1 MDCRELLIRFAEG
14 RETPQER
21 EFIKNSTAKF
31 IRQRGKDEI
40 FRRNWGD
47 DYLEDILSELRERL
61 IVHKRALE
69 EKTFI
74 NWQYFLNIVR
84 SCVDKFY
91 SRIRPFEEISYDALK
106 KRTEQDDRSIEET
119 NIFAYEER
127 VEEKVEGS
135 KFYEVMIKIL
145 DEKDYPV
152 VCYYLCKEVQKDC
165 NKPKGISEA
174 NLYKRWERFKKKLKD
189 HLPYEPSAD
198 AVKYFIDRFLSE
210 ICQRQGY
217 I

>member
-21 EFIKNSTAKF
+21 EVIKNSIAKF
-31 IRQRGKDEI
+31 IRQTERDDI

-91 SRIRPFEEISYDALK
+91 SRIRPSEEIPYEVAK
-106 KRTEQDDRSIEET
+106 PKTEQDNRSIEET
-119 NIFAYEER
+119 NIFSYEER
-127 VEEKVEGS
+127 IEEKAEGS
-135 KFYEVMIKIL
+135 KFYEVVIKL
-145 DEKDYPV
+145 MDEKDYPV

>member
-1 MDCRELLIRFAEG
+1 MDYRELLIRFAEG

-21 EFIKNSTAKF
+21 EFIKNSTAKL

-91 SRIRPFEEISYDALK
+91 SKIRPFEEIPYEVAK
-106 KRTEQDDRSIEET
+106 PKTEQDDRSIEET

-127 VEEKVEGS
+127 VEEKVEGP
-135 KFYEVMIKIL
+135 KFYEVMIKL
-145 DEKDYPV
+145 MDEKDYPV

>member
-1 MDCRELLIRFAEG
+1 MDYRELLIRFAEG

-31 IRQRGKDEI
+31 IRQTGRDEI

-47 DYLEDILSELRERL
+47 DYLEDILSELRVRL

-74 NWQYFLNIVR
+74 NRQYFLNIIR

-91 SRIRPFEEISYDALK
+91 SKIRPSEEISYDAFK
-106 KRTEQDDRSIEET
+106 KKTEQDDRDIEET
-119 NIFAYEER
+119 KIFAYEER
-127 VEEKVEGS
+127 IEEKAEGP
-135 KFYEVMIKIL
+135 KLYEVMIRLIDK
-145 DEKDYPV
+145 KDYPV

-165 NKPKGISEA
+165 TKPKGISEA

>member
-31 IRQRGKDEI
+31 VRQTGRDEI

-47 DYLEDILSELRERL
+47 DYLEDILSELRARL

-91 SRIRPFEEISYDALK
+91 SKIRPSEEIPYEVAK
-106 KRTEQDDRSIEET
+106 PKTEQDDRSIEET
-119 NIFAYEER
+119 NIFSYEER
-127 VEEKVEGS
+127 IEEKAEGP
-135 KFYEVMIKIL
+135 KFYEVMIRL
-145 DEKDYPV
+145 MDEKDYPV
-152 VCYYLCKEVQKDC
+152 VCYYLCKEVQKNC
-165 NKPKGISEA
+165 NKPKGVSEA

>member
-21 EFIKNSTAKF
+21 EFIKNSIAKL

-61 IVHKRALE
+61 ILYKRAIE
-69 EKTFI
+69 EKNFI

-210 ICQRQGY
+210 ICQKQGY

>member
-1 MDCRELLIRFAEG
+1 MDYRELLIRFAEG

-21 EFIKNSTAKF
+21 EFIKNSTAKL

-61 IVHKRALE
+61 ILYKRAIE

-74 NWQYFLNIVR
+74 NWQYFLRIVR
-84 SCVDKFY
+84 SCVEEFY
-91 SRIRPFEEISYDALK
+91 SKIRPSEEVPYDALK
-106 KRTEQDDRSIEET
+106 KKTEQDDRDIEET
-119 NIFAYEER
+119 KIFAYEDR
-127 VEEKVEGS
+127 VEEKAEGPE
-135 KFYEVMIKIL
+135 FYEVML
-145 DEKDYPV
+145 DLMDEKDYPV
-152 VCYYLCKEVQKDC
+152 VCYYLCKEVQKNC

-174 NLYKRWERFKKKLKD
+174 NLYKRWERFKRKLKD

>member
-1 MDCRELLIRFAEG
+1 MDYRELLIRFAEG

-21 EFIKNSTAKF
+21 EFINNSTAKL

-91 SRIRPFEEISYDALK
+91 SRIRPSEEISYDTLK

-127 VEEKVEGS
+127 IEEKAEGS

-152 VCYYLCKEVQKDC
+152 VCYYLCKEVQKNC

>member
-1 MDCRELLIRFAEG
+1 MDYRELLIRFAEG

-31 IRQRGKDEI
+31 IRQTGRDEI

-91 SRIRPFEEISYDALK
+91 SKIRPSEEITYEVEKPK
-106 KRTEQDDRSIEET
+106 KDQDDRSIEET
-119 NIFAYEER
+119 NIFSYEER
-127 VEEKVEGS
+127 IEEKAEGP
-135 KFYEVMIKIL
+135 KFYEVMIKL
-145 DEKDYPV
+145 MDEKDYPV

>member
-1 MDCRELLIRFAEG
+1 MDYRELLIRFAEG
-14 RETPQER
+14 RETPQES
-21 EFIKNSTAKF
+21 EFIKNSIAKL
-31 IRQRGKDEI
+31 IRQTGRDEI
-40 FRRNWGD
+40 FRKNWGD

-61 IVHKRALE
+61 ILYKRAIE

-74 NWQYFLNIVR
+74 NWQYFLRIVR
-84 SCVDKFY
+84 SCVEEFY
-91 SRIRPFEEISYDALK
+91 SKIRPSEEVPYDALK
-106 KRTEQDDRSIEET
+106 KKTEQDDRDIEET
-119 NIFAYEER
+119 KIFAYEDR
-127 VEEKVEGS
+127 VEEKAEGPE
-135 KFYEVMIKIL
+135 FYEVMIKL
-145 DEKDYPV
+145 MDEKDYPV

-165 NKPKGISEA
+165 TKPKGISEA

>member
-31 IRQRGKDEI
+31 IRQTGRDEI

-91 SRIRPFEEISYDALK
+91 SKIRPSEEIPYEVAK
-106 KRTEQDDRSIEET
+106 PKTEQDDRSIEET
-119 NIFAYEER
+119 NIFSYEER
-127 VEEKVEGS
+127 IEEKAEGP
-135 KFYEVMIKIL
+135 KFYEVMIKL
-145 DEKDYPV
+145 MDEKDYPV

>member
-1 MDCRELLIRFAEG
+1 MDYRELLIKFAEG

-31 IRQRGKDEI
+31 IRQRRKDEI

-47 DYLEDILSELRERL
+47 DYLEDILSELRGRL

-119 NIFAYEER
+119 NIFAYEDTI
-127 VEEKVEGS
+127 EEKAEGPE
-135 KFYEVMIKIL
+135 FYEVML
-145 DEKDYPV
+145 DLMDEKDYPV

>member
-1 MDCRELLIRFAEG
+1 MDYRELLIRFAEG
-14 RETPQER
+14 RETSQER

-31 IRQRGKDEI
+31 IRQTGRDEI
-40 FRRNWGD
+40 FRRHWGD
-47 DYLEDILSELRERL
+47 DYLEDILSELRARL

-91 SRIRPFEEISYDALK
+91 SKIRPSEEIPYEVAK
-106 KRTEQDDRSIEET
+106 PKTEQDDRSIEET
-119 NIFAYEER
+119 NIFSYEER
-127 VEEKVEGS
+127 IEEKAEGP
-135 KFYEVMIKIL
+135 KFYEVMIKL
-145 DEKDYPV
+145 MDEKDYPV
-152 VCYYLCKEVQKDC
+152 VCYYFCKEVQKNC
-165 NKPKGISEA
+165 NKPKGVSEA

>member
-1 MDCRELLIRFAEG
+1 MDYRELLIRFAEG

-31 IRQRGKDEI
+31 IRQTRKDEI

-47 DYLEDILSELRERL
+47 DYLEDVLSELRKMMILQKSL
-61 IVHKRALE
+61 IE
-69 EKTFI
+69 EKSFVS
-74 NWQYFLNIVR
+74 WRYFLSIVR
-84 SCVDKFY
+84 SCVEEFY
-91 SRIRPFEEISYDALK
+91 SKIRPSEEIPYEVAK
-106 KRTEQDDRSIEET
+106 PKTEQDERDIEET
-119 NIFAYEER
+119 KIFAYEHR
-127 VEEKVEGS
+127 VEEKAEGPE
-135 KFYEVMIKIL
+135 FYEVML
-145 DEKDYPV
+145 DLMDEKDYPV
-152 VCYYLCKEVQKDC
+152 VCYYLCKEVQKNC
-165 NKPKGISEA
+165 TKPKGISEA

>member
-1 MDCRELLIRFAEG
+1 MDYRELLIRFAEG

-21 EFIKNSTAKF
+21 EFIKNSIAKF
-31 IRQRGKDEI
+31 IRQTGRDEI
-40 FRRNWGD
+40 FRKNWGD
-47 DYLEDILSELRERL
+47 DYLEDILSELRARL

-91 SRIRPFEEISYDALK
+91 SRIRPSEEISYNALN

-119 NIFAYEER
+119 NIFSYEER
-127 VEEKVEGS
+127 IEEKVEGP
-135 KFYEVMIKIL
+135 KFYEVMIKL
-145 DEKDYPV
+145 MDEKDYPV

-165 NKPKGISEA
+165 TKPKDISEA

>member
-1 MDCRELLIRFAEG
+1 MDYRELLIRFAEG

-21 EFIKNSTAKF
+21 EFIKNSIAKF
-31 IRQRGKDEI
+31 IRQTGRDEI

-61 IVHKRALE
+61 ILYKRAIE
-69 EKTFI
+69 EKSSI
-74 NWQYFLNIVR
+74 SWRYFLSIVR
-84 SCVDKFY
+84 SCVEEFY
-91 SRIRPFEEISYDALK
+91 NKIRPSEEIPYEVAK
-106 KRTEQDDRSIEET
+106 PKTGQDERDIEET
-119 NIFAYEER
+119 KIFAYEDR
-127 VEEKVEGS
+127 IEEKAEGPES
-135 KFYEVMIKIL
+135 YEVML
-145 DEKDYPV
+145 DLMDEKDYPV

-165 NKPKGISEA
+165 TKPKGISEA